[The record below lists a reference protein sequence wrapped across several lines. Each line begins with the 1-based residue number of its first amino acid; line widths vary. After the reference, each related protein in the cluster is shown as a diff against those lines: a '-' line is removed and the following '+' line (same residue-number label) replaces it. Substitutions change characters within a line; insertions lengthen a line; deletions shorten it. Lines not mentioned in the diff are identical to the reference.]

1 MLDWLYRF
9 AASYPQQAL
18 AVGSSASG
26 LRLCPA
32 LQEGEP
38 LGDGRS
44 SKSA

>member
-1 MLDWLYRF
+1 MLGRLYRF
-9 AASYPQQAL
+9 AASFPQPAL
-18 AVGSSASG
+18 AMGSSASG
-26 LRLCPA
+26 LQLCPA